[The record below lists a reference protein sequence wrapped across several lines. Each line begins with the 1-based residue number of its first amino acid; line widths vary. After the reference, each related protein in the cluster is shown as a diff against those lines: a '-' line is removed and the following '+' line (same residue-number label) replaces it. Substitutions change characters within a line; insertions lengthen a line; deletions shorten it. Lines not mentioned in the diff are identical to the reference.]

1 MDIVLLAQEKVES
14 LGIPELHST
23 CKPKIIVALQGKIIF
38 TANGPNAT
46 ELEEHVKKNVPYI

>member
-1 MDIVLLAQEKVES
+1 MLLAQEKVES
-14 LGIPELHST
+14 LGIAELHST